1 MSDVKL
7 NIAEGRKDGQ
17 GWITVPASDGAEY
30 SYKYTGGKDKKGN
43 QEYIADNAPAF
54 FCVVFKGKRGKTYQF
69 VEFKNKTADS
79 DLSGVVN
86 KGGTVIAVT
95 DLCDKDG
102 YFIYCTEVGVRKS
115 DGSKPDVT
123 FECDPVV
130 RNKPGND

>member
-7 NIAEGRKDGQ
+7 NIAEGRKDRK

-43 QEYIADNAPAF
+43 QEYDADKMPAF
-54 FCVVFKGKRGKTYQF
+54 FCIVFKGKKGKTYEF
-69 VEFKNKTADS
+69 VEFNNKTADS
-79 DLSGVVN
+79 DLTGIVN
-86 KGGTVIAVT
+86 KDGTVIAVT
-95 DLCDKDG
+95 DLCDNDG
-102 YFIYCTEVGVRKS
+102 YFVYGAKVGIRNS

-130 RNKPGND
+130 RNRPGYV